1 MLNLD
6 SFGLIL
12 TPLSFVICDYLCLSC
27 SWVLML
33 ARIGIVLVLDSKV
46 VLLGMGLIS
55 SLLFLFYLASSNNS
69 FIITLEDKDEI
80 SDTTISLN
88 ISTFY

>member
-1 MLNLD
+1 
-6 SFGLIL
+6 
-12 TPLSFVICDYLCLSC
+12 
-27 SWVLML
+27 ML